1 MEIAKRKRASLVIC
15 STAFAHLG
23 RTQATALGYPQ
34 QPIAIIPHP
43 FGSRTRDEIRE
54 LAKHCVEEV
63 ARLVGGGDAV
73 SSGSMKSA
81 VHRAHAASAA
91 AAAGADDRLALTRAA
106 LIEAPEDLEELN
118 AFFRERRWTDGFP
131 VIPPTAKRVERMLR
145 HTDRNPEDIVATLAP
160 GFGAATVERIA
171 INAVLAGC
179 EPAQLPVLIAAVDAI
194 ASLEFNLQGIQ
205 TTTNPVAVWLIV
217 NGPIAEKLQVNG
229 GLNCLGQGAFA
240 NATLGRAL
248 HLIMQNIGRAV
259 PGEMDRA
266 TQGQPG
272 KYSFCCAE
280 NEAASPWP
288 PLHVDRGFAR
298 DVSTVT
304 VVGAAGTLNMN
315 THAKDARDVLRV
327 IADTIA
333 HPPSNDYWAGG
344 EPWLVL
350 SPEHADILERAGL
363 AKSEVQRALWEQ
375 SKMAA
380 HRMAAK
386 DLART
391 QDARRDEMGEIGP
404 DTLLPVSKRP
414 EDIGIVVA
422 GGPGTHSV
430 YLPSFGDTH
439 SVMRAIAWRP
449 A

>member
-1 MEIAKRKRASLVIC
+1 MRE
-15 STAFAHLG
+15 
-23 RTQATALGYPQ
+23 
-34 QPIAIIPHP
+34 
-43 FGSRTRDEIRE
+43 SR
-54 LAKHCVEEV
+54 
-63 ARLVGGGDAV
+63 
-73 SSGSMKSA
+73 
-81 VHRAHAASAA
+81 AASAGA
-91 AAAGADDRLALTRAA
+91 VAAGTGDRALTRAP

-131 VIPPTAKRVERMLR
+131 VIPPTAERVQRMLTY
-145 HTDRNPEDIVATLAP
+145 TDRKPDDVVATLAP

-179 EPAQLPVLIAAVDAI
+179 EPAHLPVLIAAVEAI
-194 ASLEFNLQGIQ
+194 ASPEFNLQGIQ
-205 TTTNPVAVWLIV
+205 CTTNPVAVWLIV

-229 GLNCLGQGAFA
+229 GLNCLGQGASA

-248 HLIMQNIGRAV
+248 HLIMQNIGHAV

-272 KYSFCCAE
+272 KYSLCCAE

-288 PLHVDRGFAR
+288 PLHVDRGFAP
-298 DVSTVT
+298 DESTVT

-315 THAKDARDVLRV
+315 THAKDAADVLRV
-327 IADTIA
+327 VADTMA
-333 HPPSNDYWAGG
+333 HPSSNDYWAGG
-344 EPWLVL
+344 EPWIVL
-350 SPEHADILERAGL
+350 SPEHAEILEHAGL
-363 AKSEVQRALWEQ
+363 GKANVQRALWDQ

-386 DLART
+386 DFVRT
-391 QDARRDEMGEIGP
+391 LNARRDELGEIGP

-439 SVMRAIAWRP
+439 SVTRAIAWRRT
-449 A
+449 